1 MHTKKVLF
9 ISDKLEHYR
18 IPLFNLIADKVD
30 LTIAHADQTQPNTV
44 FKQEKLSIQ
53 HKGPFIYYKVGS
65 LDKYDVVIYPF
76 NARVINLFLES
87 FKKTN
92 YKKGIF
98 GIGVA
103 ASYTKSYDQKTLL
116 DYLRV
121 FYLKKFDFAIFYE
134 NYPLIKYKALGIE
147 SSKMSVAYN
156 TVAENSEFHIQN
168 KTFESFLFIGSLYKQ
183 KKIFTL
189 IEAYHQLLKI
199 DENILKLEIVGD
211 GDEFDNI
218 KNYIAEHS
226 LEKNIILHGKITSD
240 KELLPIM
247 QRAVVCISPG
257 QAGLSVQKCFSYGTG
272 FITTKDAI
280 TGGEAFSIINNVNG
294 NFYNG
299 TTEDLTKVML
309 LYRDE
314 NYAKNIS
321 NNAYLF
327 YKHYRNTDVWV
338 KGFLEN
344 I

>member
-1 MHTKKVLF
+1 MQLKKVLF
-9 ISDKLEHYR
+9 ITDKLEHYR
-18 IPLFNLIADKVD
+18 IPLFNLITNNID
-30 LTIAHADQTQPNTV
+30 LTIAHSSKHHENTL
-44 FKQEKLSIQ
+44 FKQQQFEIQ
-53 HKGPFIYYKVGS
+53 KKGPFTYYKIPNLS
-65 LDKYDVVIYPF
+65 EFDVVIYPF
-76 NARVINLFLES
+76 NIRSLNLFFES
-87 FKKTN
+87 LKKSR
-92 YKKGIF
+92 YQKGLF

-103 ASYTKSYDQKTLL
+103 ASYTKFYDQPSLL
-116 DYLRV
+116 DHLRI

-134 NYPLIKYKALGIE
+134 NYPLIKYKALGID

-156 TVAENSEFHIQN
+156 TIAENPDFHIQN

-183 KKIFTL
+183 KKISTL
-189 IEAYHQLLKI
+189 IKAYHRLLKI

-218 KNYIAEHS
+218 KNYISEHS

-272 FITTKDAI
+272 FVTTKDAI

-309 LYRDE
+309 LYREE

>member
-30 LTIAHADQTQPNTV
+30 LTIAHADQTQPNTL
-44 FKQEKLSIQ
+44 FKQEKLTIQ
-53 HKGPFIYYKVGS
+53 HKGPFIYYKTEN

-87 FKKTN
+87 LKKTN

-103 ASYTKSYDQKTLL
+103 ASYTKSYDQKTFL

-183 KKIFTL
+183 KKILTL

-314 NYAKNIS
+314 SYAKNIS

-327 YKHYRNTDVWV
+327 YKYYRNTDVWV